1 MQLSKGQA
9 PGHPDAKEL
18 CLRVPA
24 RARGRIFR
32 VLGAPDAGAWPELE
46 QLPHWRQNTEG
57 VRGRAPEHPPA
68 SRLPEYLAEH
78 RRVAPGGARAAAAS
92 AGTSSGLRLRA
103 LLRRCA
109 RAAPALLAP
118 ARSGM
123 ACLPRACVQG
133 LFASSWPRGARP
145 AARLQAAQAGRVRHS
160 ERARSCTQRADAG
173 GLRARSAAS
182 PAGSAARSFQR
193 GSAAMGLLEDMLR
206 FNPAQ
211 RVTPAQALE
220 HAWFKEARARKHARA
235 PAGRLE
241 GRACSEGPAVRP
253 CGRANAVQG

>member
-1 MQLSKGQA
+1 
-9 PGHPDAKEL
+9 
-18 CLRVPA
+18 LRVLA

-32 VLGAPDAGAWPELE
+32 VLGAPDAAAWPELE

-78 RRVAPGGARAAAAS
+78 RRAPRSACAAAAP
-92 AGTSSGLRLRA
+92 LR
-103 LLRRCA
+103 A
-109 RAAPALLAP
+109 RAAPALSCRWSHSATLH
-118 ARSGM
+118 
-123 ACLPRACVQG
+123 RAQG
-133 LFASSWPRGARP
+133 LRAGFVRQQLAACRRASHAVVGS
-145 AARLQAAQAGRVRHS
+145 AGRSVLNG
-160 ERARSCTQRADAG
+160 ERARARTPRLRHQC

-220 HAWFKEARARKHARA
+220 HAWFKEARARARA
-235 PAGRLE
+235 PPLCRPPWRVGLQRA
-241 GRACSEGPAVRP
+241 ACSAALRP
-253 CGRANAVQG
+253 CKRSPGVGCRAPACARGGFKHHTYP